1 MLISPGKNRR
11 CVNKEILDFSLYV
24 DFNCAFLII
33 QVMSVYFRKNLSK
46 SEGNMQYNLHVA
58 GTDYIGYNP

>member
-24 DFNCAFLII
+24 DFNCASLII
-33 QVMSVYFRKNLSK
+33 QVISVYFRKNLSK
-46 SEGNMQYNLHVA
+46 SEGNMQYNLHVV